1 MSITVFF
8 RRSCRGPRWSALA
21 LWCLMAVPFTPRAA
35 EAELTLKRAV
45 ELALAGNPGLAEIKA
60 RAQALA
66 SVPSQ
71 AGALPDPAVNI
82 DFLNVPTR
90 SFSLRREDMTML
102 EFGISQTIPFP
113 GKRDLQR
120 KIAEEEALA
129 AADSVEEARLRL
141 VRDVRDGWWRLFFY
155 DRALNVI
162 EESER
167 VLQQLVDTAQAQYR
181 VGHGQQQDV
190 QLAQLE
196 LSKLKDERLEL
207 VGMRHAA
214 TAPFNVLLDR
224 PSSTPIALPAR
235 ADFAL
240 LDLNE
245 SSLQAKAQEA
255 RPLLAQRRKMLDA
268 AKTKVDLARK
278 DFYPDV
284 TVGASY
290 AVRQD
295 TPTGQSRSDF
305 ASIRLSVNL
314 PIYAGEK
321 QAKAVD
327 QRQSEYL
334 GEQYAF
340 EDEHHRV
347 QAEIT
352 AKTAEYLHAKERL
365 SLYEHEVI
373 PQARQTVR
381 SLMAGYP
388 VGKADFTDLLRAQL
402 TLFQYQTQYWQSL
415 TRTQQILAEVAAAT
429 GVDVDAAKA
438 GAEVAHD

>member
-1 MSITVFF
+1 MSVTAHP
-8 RRSCRGPRWSALA
+8 RRSRRKPWRQALVLLCLAA
-21 LWCLMAVPFTPRAA
+21 LPPVSQAA
-35 EAELTLKRAV
+35 EPELTLQHAV

-66 SVPSQ
+66 AVPPQ
-71 AGALPDPAVNI
+71 AGAMPDPTFNV
-82 DFLNVPTR
+82 DLLNVPTR
-90 SFSLRREDMTML
+90 SFSLRQEDMTML
-102 EFGISQTIPFP
+102 EFGVSQTIPFP

-141 VRDVRDGWWRLFFY
+141 VREVKDGWWRLFFY
-155 DRALNVI
+155 DRALNVTQ
-162 EESER
+162 ESEQFF
-167 VLQQLVDTAQAQYR
+167 QQLVDTAQAQYR
-181 VGHGQQQDV
+181 VGQGQQQDV

-207 VGMRHAA
+207 IGMRHAA
-214 TAPFNVLLDR
+214 TAQFNVLLDR
-224 PSSTPIALPAR
+224 PPSTLVVLPAS
-235 ADFAL
+235 AEFAQMALQESNL
-240 LDLNE
+240 LE
-245 SSLQAKAQEA
+245 KAQEI

-268 AKTKVDLARK
+268 AKTRVDLAQK

-314 PIYAGEK
+314 PIYAGDK
-321 QAKAVD
+321 QSKAVD

-334 GEQYAF
+334 QEQYAF

-365 SLYEHEVI
+365 SLYEHEII

-388 VGKADFTDLLRAQL
+388 VGKADFTDLLKAQL

-429 GVDVDAAKA
+429 GL
-438 GAEVAHD
+438 EVAHD

>member
-1 MSITVFF
+1 MSVIVHP
-8 RRSCRGPRWSALA
+8 RRSRRTPWGQALA
-21 LWCLMAVPFTPRAA
+21 LLCLSALPQAPRAA
-35 EAELTLKRAV
+35 EPELTLRHAV
-45 ELALAGNPGLAEIKA
+45 ELALVGNPGLAEIKA

-66 SVPSQ
+66 AVPPQ
-71 AGALPDPAVNI
+71 AGALPDPSFNV
-82 DFLNVPTR
+82 DLLNVPTR
-90 SFSLRREDMTML
+90 SFSLRQEDMTML
-102 EFGISQTIPFP
+102 EFGISQMVPFP
-113 GKRDLQR
+113 GKRDLLR
-120 KIAEEEALA
+120 KVAEQEALA

-141 VRDVRDGWWRLFFY
+141 VREVKDGWWRLFFY
-155 DRALNVI
+155 DRALNVTR
-162 EESER
+162 ESEQ
-167 VLQQLVDTAQAQYR
+167 VFQQLVDTAQSRYR
-181 VGHGQQQDV
+181 VGEIQQQDV

-207 VGMRHAA
+207 TGMRHAA
-214 TAPFNVLLDR
+214 TAQFNVLLDR
-224 PSSTPIALPAR
+224 PPSTPVALPDGAE
-235 ADFAL
+235 FAQM
-240 LDLNE
+240 DLNGAGLLE
-245 SSLQAKAQEA
+245 KAQEV
-255 RPLLAQRRKMLDA
+255 RPLLAQRRKMLEA
-268 AKTKVDLARK
+268 AKTKVDLAQK
-278 DFYPDV
+278 DFYPDF

-295 TPTGQSRSDF
+295 TPSGQSRSDF

-314 PIYAGEK
+314 PIYAGDK
-321 QAKAVD
+321 QSKAVD

-334 GEQYAF
+334 QEQYAF

-381 SLMAGYP
+381 SLMAGYQ
-388 VGKADFTDLLRAQL
+388 VGKADFTDLLKAQL

-429 GVDVDAAKA
+429 GVEMD
-438 GAEVAHD
+438 HD